1 MTGRITSP
9 DTVSAIA
16 EAHLEASF
24 GHRGDVPDACC
35 NPLIRWLNL
44 LRRSDD
50 PVVTFASL
58 ARACV
63 PDFADGC
70 GVELSD
76 GTEPPFRV
84 THRASAAA
92 DYEPATA
99 PAVIPDRMLLTP
111 FRVVSRTG
119 YPSYAG
125 LVTHWWDCRAPSPSD
140 AAVADMIVK
149 HVVALVDR
157 ERLIAAVARA
167 EDRAAS
173 LALEAVCGR
182 TTNLATGIVMH
193 QNRLTADEAEKL
205 LRQSARIAGTDLAQL
220 AAGVV
225 HSGALAHSAAAGCGP
240 GLAVPDLVLPHPGI
254 SDAGTTRASFTSH

>member
-1 MTGRITSP
+1 MTDRIAPPCTA
-9 DTVSAIA
+9 SAIA
-16 EAHLEASF
+16 EADLGASF

-35 NPLIRWLNL
+35 NPLIRSLNL

-70 GVELSD
+70 RVELSD
-76 GTEPPFRV
+76 GTEPTFRV
-84 THRASAAA
+84 THQASSAEGRYEQSAAEPVSA
-92 DYEPATA
+92 DQ
-99 PAVIPDRMLLTP
+99 MLLTP
-111 FRVVSRTG
+111 FRVMSRSG

-125 LVTHWWDCRAPSPSD
+125 LVTHWWDGRAPSPTD
-140 AAVADMIVK
+140 AAVADLMVK

-157 ERLIAAVARA
+157 ERLIAAVSRA

-182 TTNLATGIVMH
+182 TISLATGIVMH

-225 HSGALAHSAAAGCGP
+225 RSGALPHSAAAP
-240 GLAVPDLVLPHPGI
+240 RM
-254 SDAGTTRASFTSH
+254 TTR

>member
-1 MTGRITSP
+1 MTDRITSP
-9 DTVSAIA
+9 DTASAIA
-16 EAHLEASF
+16 EADLEASF
-24 GHRGDVPDACC
+24 GHRDEVPDACC
-35 NPLIRWLNL
+35 NPLIRSLNL
-44 LRRSDD
+44 LRRSED

-84 THRASAAA
+84 THRASAAG
-92 DYEPATA
+92 YGPATA
-99 PAVIPDRMLLTP
+99 PAVSPERMLLTP

-125 LVTHWWDCRAPSPSD
+125 LVTHWWDGRAPSPSD
-140 AAVADMIVK
+140 AAVADLMVK
-149 HVVALVDR
+149 HVVALVDS
-157 ERLIAAVARA
+157 ERLIAAVGRA

-193 QNRLTADEAEKL
+193 QSRLTADEAEKL
-205 LRQSARIAGTDLAQL
+205 LRQSARIAGTDFAQL

-225 HSGALAHSAAAGCGP
+225 RSGALAHSAAARRM
-240 GLAVPDLVLPHPGI
+240 
-254 SDAGTTRASFTSH
+254 TTR